1 MCGFFYHEKHKVHER
16 KNGSYGIKYLSQFS
30 NFCVLRDFRGS
41 KLLWLVFSEMNGQVG
56 EVTRNYDFERI

>member
-1 MCGFFYHEKHKVHER
+1 MDYVIEVGLILNF
-16 KNGSYGIKYLSQFS
+16 LST
-30 NFCVLRDFRGS
+30 